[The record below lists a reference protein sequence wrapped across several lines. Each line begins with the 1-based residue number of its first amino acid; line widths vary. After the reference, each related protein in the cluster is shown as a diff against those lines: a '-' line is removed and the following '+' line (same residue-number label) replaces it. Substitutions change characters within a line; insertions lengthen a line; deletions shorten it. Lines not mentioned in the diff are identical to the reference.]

1 MDNHSDYLEDIR
13 VIKKV
18 MEESS
23 RFLSLSGLAG
33 VFAGI
38 IALAGAALAVI
49 FFMNGKILLRNDFFL
64 DMSPEELLT
73 LKINILILA
82 LVILVLAVGLSF
94 WLSYRNAVKKGI
106 KIWTPVSKRLLVSLL
121 VPLATGG
128 FLILIFFMQNNWQ
141 LIIPSMLIFYGLALV
156 GAGKF
161 TYNDIFYL
169 GLAEITAGMI
179 AALIPAYGIILWCA
193 GFGLLHILYGLI
205 MYRKYER

>member
-82 LVILVLAVGLSF
+82 VVILVLAVGLSF
-94 WLSYRNAVKKGI
+94 WLSYRNVVKKGI

-169 GLAEITAGMI
+169 GLAEITTGMI